1 MTLSPKKIR
10 ILRIFVD
17 YKCEGCKKDEEEVG
31 TLEPHRIQQG
41 GDYKLNNIQMLC
53 SDCHEIR
60 SSAQRIS
67 NGIQGR

>member
-31 TLEPHRIQQG
+31 TLEPHRIQRGNMG
-41 GDYKLNNIQMLC
+41 GKYVLRNILMIC
-53 SDCHEIR
+53 SKCHKEIH
-60 SSAQRIS
+60 A
-67 NGIQGR
+67 NELGIGGR